1 MSEHV
6 VDVSW
11 SRGEHEFTYPS
22 YSRDHTWTFDG
33 GDTVTAS
40 ANPAYLGSEA
50 AVDPEEAFVAA
61 LASCHMLT
69 FLAIAAKKRFVV
81 NTYDDHAVGV
91 MAKNEAGRMAITT
104 VTSRRGSSSRA
115 PSPTP
120 RRWTRC
126 TTWPTTSASSRTLSP
141 RRSPSSPR
149 DRSRICVM
157 DQNRTRLMV
166 TGAYESLQR
175 R

>member
-1 MSEHV
+1 MSQHV

-11 SRGEHEFTYPS
+11 SRGEPEFTYQS

-69 FLAIAAKKRFVV
+69 FLAIAAADRRDV
-81 NTYDDHAVGV
+81 DGIGGRDHDRLILV
-91 MAKNEAGRMAITT
+91 
-104 VTSRRGSSSRA
+104 RRGRV
-115 PSPTP
+115 
-120 RRWTRC
+120 RLVDEG
-126 TTWPTTSASSRTLSP
+126 RTLDP
-141 RRSPSSPR
+141 RERVG
-149 DRSRICVM
+149 I
-157 DQNRTRLMV
+157 
-166 TGAYESLQR
+166 E
-175 R
+175 